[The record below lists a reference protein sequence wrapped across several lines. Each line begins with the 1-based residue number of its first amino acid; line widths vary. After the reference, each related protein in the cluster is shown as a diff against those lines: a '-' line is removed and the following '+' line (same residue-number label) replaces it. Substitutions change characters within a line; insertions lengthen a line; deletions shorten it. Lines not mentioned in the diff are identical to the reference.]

1 MLNSSLSIST
11 KGFIT
16 KMPII
21 HKQVLGVVIISLCFC
36 SKAYTAKINIV
47 TEHLAPFQ
55 IVTEK
60 AIGGLSTE
68 IINATLTATEIE
80 YSIEAHP
87 WSHSYNRALHVKNT
101 CIYSL
106 AYIPNRKPLFQWVG
120 HITNSTISLYALSK
134 SNITVENLAQAKN
147 YKTAVIKDDVT
158 HHFLIS
164 KGFVENENLYVMNNY
179 DSLLKLLEIPSRQI
193 DLVVLNDDL
202 LKNRV
207 KNSAEASKYKGV
219 FMLKE
224 LTLDF
229 YFACSLTTDKAI
241 VKSLKNTMKKLEQQ
255 GVYSAIKEKWQR
267 TMVNLI

>member
-1 MLNSSLSIST
+1 MRNKAQLILIPLA
-11 KGFIT
+11 IT
-16 KMPII
+16 LLFSCPAF
-21 HKQVLGVVIISLCFC
+21 S
-36 SKAYTAKINIV
+36 AKINIV

-55 IVTEK
+55 IVDNG
-60 AIGGLSTE
+60 IVSGLSTE
-68 IINATLTATEIE
+68 IIEATLNATAIE
-80 YSIEAHP
+80 YNIEAHP

-134 SNITVENLAQAKN
+134 SNITIENLAQAKN

-179 DSLLKLLEIPSRQI
+179 DSLLQLLEIPSRQI

-202 LKNRV
+202 LNNRI
-207 KNSAEASKYKGV
+207 KNSTDAAKYKNV
-219 FMLKE
+219 FVLQE

-229 YFACSLTTDKAI
+229 YFACSLTTE
-241 VKSLKNTMKKLEQQ
+241 KSIIKTLATTMKTLEKR
-255 GVYSAIKEKWQR
+255 GNFSAIRQKWQKS
-267 TMVNLI
+267 MVNLIPPN